1 VECQARSP
9 QEANAD
15 LPAPFF
21 QAAEAK
27 NEIESLMSGI
37 GDAAKSFYKQFQHAT
52 SFCSCVGELKHN
64 YLLEMINK
72 VI

>member
-1 VECQARSP
+1 MFSNRDLRMMGKTQTYSNEVVWNVKHDPQ

-27 NEIESLMSGI
+27 NEIESLMSG
-37 GDAAKSFYKQFQHAT
+37 
-52 SFCSCVGELKHN
+52 
-64 YLLEMINK
+64 LEMPRK
-72 VI
+72 LL